1 MSFEAC
7 GSGLHALGHPPL
19 KQDAHNVWNPCI
31 PPVLRA
37 AKASGSS
44 FFFLRAEF
52 LSPWDQYISVI
63 SSYQLHMRLTHSLH
77 DDHPVSKWLLLLWV
91 SSAKIGWSS
100 DSGSRLQM
108 RVSKAWTSHWC
119 QVVTLPGW
127 LTNLATICHYMCGC
141 RNSLSEERTS
151 T

>member
-44 FFFLRAEF
+44 IFFWGPNSYPHE
-52 LSPWDQYISVI
+52 ISI
-63 SSYQLHMRLTHSLH
+63 YQLSVHHMRLTHSLH